1 MALDKSLMHNI
12 KGSESNQTLYC
23 AYKIYRNWYHSP
35 KELMQIVFYLVA
47 KKSVTPFAE
56 WGVKK

>member
-1 MALDKSLMHNI
+1 MHNI